1 MGKVLILLLALSLIV
16 ERVTEKFL
24 HILPQGRNR
33 AYAWVISTA
42 LGLVIAFTF
51 QFGFIKELGLE
62 SGSNLSRWVDYLI
75 TGLLI
80 ACGSEPIH
88 SIVDGLAYKRDEL
101 KRKAKNV

>member
-16 ERVTEKFL
+16 ERVTEKIL
-24 HILPQGRNR
+24 YILPRGRNR

-42 LGLVIAFTF
+42 LGLVIAFAF
-51 QFGFIKELGLE
+51 QFGFIRELGLE
-62 SGSNLSRWVDYLI
+62 SGSNLSHWVDYLI
-75 TGLLI
+75 SGLLI

-88 SIVDGLAYKRDEL
+88 SIVDGLAFKRDEL

>member
-16 ERVTEKFL
+16 ERVTEKIL
-24 HILPQGRNR
+24 HIIPPGRNQV
-33 AYAWVISTA
+33 YSWIISTA
-42 LGLVIAFTF
+42 LGLVISFAF
-51 QFGFIKELGLE
+51 QFGFIRELGLN
-62 SGSNLSRWVDYLI
+62 SGSDLSQWVDYLI